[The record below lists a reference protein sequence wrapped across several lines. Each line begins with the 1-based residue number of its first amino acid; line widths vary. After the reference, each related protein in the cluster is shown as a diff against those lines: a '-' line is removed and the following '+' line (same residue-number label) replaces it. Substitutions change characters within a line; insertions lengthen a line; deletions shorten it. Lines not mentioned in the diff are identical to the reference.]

1 MLTMEA
7 YLDNS
12 ATTRCSEAAKN
23 KMVEALTVDF
33 GNPSSMHMKGVE
45 AEKYVKEAATA
56 IAKTLRCQEKEIVF
70 TSGGTESNNLAIIGT
85 ALANQRAGRHII
97 TTSVEHAS
105 VKNTMRFLEEEGFEI
120 TYLPVDANGEIS
132 LEDLKR
138 ELREDTILVSMMM
151 VNNEIGALEPIENA
165 GEIIKNHNP
174 ATVFHVDAIQAY
186 GKFQIIPKRM
196 HIDLLS
202 VSGHKIHGPK
212 GIGFLYTKE
221 KTKIRP
227 ISFGGDQQRGM
238 RSGTIN
244 VPGIAGLGVAAA
256 EAYAH
261 LADNAEHMYEL
272 KSYFADKL
280 QQIGDVTINGK
291 AGHDSAPQ
299 IISASF
305 LGVRSEVLLYSLE
318 DRNIYV
324 SAGSACSS
332 NHPSQSGTLLNIGLD
347 HAHQESTLR
356 FSFCP
361 ETTREELDYT
371 YGVLEELLPM
381 LRRYTRH

>member
-1 MLTMEA
+1 
-7 YLDNS
+7 
-12 ATTRCSEAAKN
+12 
-23 KMVEALTVDF
+23 MVEALTVDF

-212 GIGFLYTKE
+212 GIGFLYIKE

-291 AGHDSAPQ
+291 VGHDSAPQ

-305 LGVRSEVLLYSLE
+305 LGVRSEVLLHSLE
-318 DRNIYV
+318 DRCIYV